1 MKHPDP
7 SWGRSELFL
16 ELSRY
21 EAQLARWKAVFPP
34 EQIKVL
40 QSADLRLEETWW
52 MLQEWL
58 GLTPM
63 DLLADEGAQNANT
76 AGLSRFESLN
86 RILTQT
92 GLKRTLGAALPS
104 GLKQWLLGWYY
115 SDDAV
120 PRMTEDER
128 EALTALLAQAQS

>member
-1 MKHPDP
+1 
-7 SWGRSELFL
+7 
-16 ELSRY
+16 
-21 EAQLARWKAVFPP
+21 
-34 EQIKVL
+34 
-40 QSADLRLEETWW
+40 

-63 DLLADEGAQNANT
+63 DLLAGEGAQNANT

-86 RILTQT
+86 RFLTQT
-92 GLKRTLGAALPS
+92 GLKHALGAAVPS
-104 GLKQWLLGWYY
+104 GLKQRLLGWYY

-120 PRMTEDER
+120 PQMTMEER

>member
-1 MKHPDP
+1 
-7 SWGRSELFL
+7 
-16 ELSRY
+16 
-21 EAQLARWKAVFPP
+21 
-34 EQIKVL
+34 
-40 QSADLRLEETWW
+40 

-92 GLKRTLGAALPS
+92 GLKHTLGAALPS